1 MLSRVSLVHIWEK
14 RDSARLSPLPE
25 ITQLE
30 AERDRGRIQTCLV
43 EEVRWKG
50 RQQRLCQ
57 MLPPEMSYNIQSMR
71 SPS

>member
-30 AERDRGRIQTCLV
+30 AERERGRIQTCLV
-43 EEVRWKG
+43 G
-50 RQQRLCQ
+50 GG
-57 MLPPEMSYNIQSMR
+57 EMEGQAAETV
-71 SPS
+71 PDAAT